1 MFVCIAIYRLVCI
14 APLAKPRTS
23 RLEQQGELDER
34 LLGLR
39 GLFLLHRAYL
49 PRTLC
54 NIRLNKLSTLSLRD
68 IPPLKPFKRRE
79 HSTDIHG
86 GNYKF
91 APAEVTLTSKT
102 STPYKKKGNI
112 P

>member
-1 MFVCIAIYRLVCI
+1 
-14 APLAKPRTS
+14 
-23 RLEQQGELDER
+23 
-34 LLGLR
+34 
-39 GLFLLHRAYL
+39 
-49 PRTLC
+49 
-54 NIRLNKLSTLSLRD
+54 LNKLSTLSLRD